1 MTAGAG
7 RAAGEGAVDAKD
19 KELTFWTVLALILAA
34 AMVASAAHAD
44 GPVSYTFDQ
53 TNNCAGIAAWRVLGV
68 DITPVTPNPTPPAAD
83 GSTPARATITN
94 VPPLTCGPGVVAVAP
109 TAGAGPTRIWLQ
121 AVANASTPANFQ
133 GSPLSNSVDAT
144 LRPTAPFLKAVNP

>member
-7 RAAGEGAVDAKD
+7 QPAEEDAVVD
-19 KELTFWTVLALILAA
+19 KLENPWILLAFLFFVALI
-34 AMVASAAHAD
+34 ASAALAD

-53 TNNCAGIAAWRVLGV
+53 ANNCAGIAAWRVLGV

-94 VPPLTCGPGVVAVAP
+94 VPSLTCGPGVVAVAP